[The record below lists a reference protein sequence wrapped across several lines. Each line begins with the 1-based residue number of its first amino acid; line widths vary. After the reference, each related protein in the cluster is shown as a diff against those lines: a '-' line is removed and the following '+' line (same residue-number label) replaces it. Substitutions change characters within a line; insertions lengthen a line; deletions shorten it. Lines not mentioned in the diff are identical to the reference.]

1 MCWMEYEMS
10 KSNFTT
16 ERWRRHDDGLFC
28 MWHNSFHCSSTWV
41 TFLYYSNVLSAMNS
55 FEYKTSWISFWRKK
69 RSKNSDRISKISI
82 KMISYLCV
90 HEIKIIKTLRH
101 RIEKSELCSQLRFK
115 SFEVFTTTSNNFV
128 LLRLHVVHINSISH
142 QIYHNITDFI
152 HATQYQLSAQ
162 LQHST
167 SSKVV
172 FRIKSIKKKRSQP
185 AGKEAREFA
194 RESSFN
200 KIL

>member
-1 MCWMEYEMS
+1 MFQVRWTPLNTKQAESVFDVEEEI
-10 KSNFTT
+10 KKFRSN
-16 ERWRRHDDGLFC
+16 LK
-28 MWHNSFHCSSTWV
+28 NFH
-41 TFLYYSNVLSAMNS
+41 
-55 FEYKTSWISFWRKK
+55 
-69 RSKNSDRISKISI
+69 KNDIIY
-82 KMISYLCV
+82 MCV

-115 SFEVFTTTSNNFV
+115 SFIVFTTTSNNFV

-142 QIYHNITDFI
+142 QIHHNITDFI

-172 FRIKSIKKKRSQP
+172 FWIKSIKEKRSQP